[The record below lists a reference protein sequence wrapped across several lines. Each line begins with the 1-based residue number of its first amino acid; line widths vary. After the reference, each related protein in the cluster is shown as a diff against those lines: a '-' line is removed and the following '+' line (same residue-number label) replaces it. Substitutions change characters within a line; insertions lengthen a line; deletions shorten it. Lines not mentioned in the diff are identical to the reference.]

1 MIPTALPARSNR
13 LRISATCSLLCSAHK
28 EQRNNVMPAGVAG
41 GPAVE
46 GDVDPDHRHDDVE
59 RRHVRRT
66 ARRAEEAEIDARQT
80 SQANECMLEH
90 ALNSTRRAR
99 FNASSSAPDVQKGTV
114 YFLFLPQ

>member
-1 MIPTALPARSNR
+1 MEKAAEPV
-13 LRISATCSLLCSAHK
+13 K
-28 EQRNNVMPAGVAG
+28 
-41 GPAVE
+41 VE
-46 GDVDPDHRHDDVE
+46 GATTVWHDLKDRVRANDVPGYLCKDQGRVAIAVQVD
-59 RRHVRRT
+59 RRGVVVK
-66 ARRAEEAEIDARQT
+66 AEIDARQT